1 MEKTFY
7 KFIGSHVGNTI
18 GSILLCLF
26 FFKRFAPYGTFAI
39 GVCSIFV
46 AIYLWML
53 NSPKYWWNEIKYL
66 LFFSVLIILS
76 CIVRFFY
83 PSYPN
88 YVLLPLLI
96 FLAAAEPKWAQTTIV
111 LSVITGFLL
120 IWFGH
125 TSMFP
130 YQEILIIVGIYVLIR
145 STSKLR
151 EAYQKN
157 QKQLKELDEA
167 HAELQETTLL
177 SMRYAAFAERT
188 KLAREIHDGLGHQM
202 TSLIIQL
209 QALKIMLKK
218 NPSAADDSVDDL
230 LKVARKGMEE
240 IRTAVRDWTNDEKD
254 LGLTSLKGLI
264 SQVQANSLLQIEC
277 IYDEKISEWTMEEST
292 ILYRVLQESLT
303 NILKHSHADSV
314 IVSVTEIG
322 GVVKLSV
329 ADNGMFT
336 GDMELEFGFGLNGM
350 IKRCQSVGG
359 SCSFTLNEP
368 KGLRVEAMIPI
379 KKNGGEL

>member
-7 KFIGSHVGNTI
+7 KFIGSHVGNAI

-26 FFKRFAPYGTFAI
+26 FYKSFAPYGTFAI
-39 GVCSIFV
+39 WVCSIFV

-53 NSPKYWWNEIKYL
+53 NAPKYRWNEIKYL
-66 LFFSVLIILS
+66 LFSSVLIILS
-76 CIVRFFY
+76 CIVHFYY

-96 FLAAAEPKWAQTTIV
+96 FLAAAEPKWARTTTV
-111 LSVITGFLL
+111 LAVTTGIILMLF
-120 IWFGH
+120 
-125 TSMFP
+125 TSSSMFP
-130 YQEILIIVGIYVLIR
+130 YQEILMITGIYVSVR
-145 STSKLR
+145 STSKLK

-202 TSLIIQL
+202 TSLIVQL

-218 NPSAADDSVDDL
+218 NPSAANESVDDL

-240 IRTAVRDWTNDEKD
+240 IRTAVRDWTSDEKD
-254 LGLTSLKGLI
+254 LD
-264 SQVQANSLLQIEC
+264 LL
-277 IYDEKISEWTMEEST
+277 
-292 ILYRVLQESLT
+292 R
-303 NILKHSHADSV
+303 
-314 IVSVTEIG
+314 
-322 GVVKLSV
+322 
-329 ADNGMFT
+329 
-336 GDMELEFGFGLNGM
+336 
-350 IKRCQSVGG
+350 
-359 SCSFTLNEP
+359 
-368 KGLRVEAMIPI
+368 
-379 KKNGGEL
+379 